1 MYPCPEC
8 KKVLKQISHLKKH
21 VLVHSGQR
29 PFPCNQCE
37 KSFNQKGNLYTD
49 IKTHLNVEDLS
60 CNHCD
65 LSFKERTLWC
75 FIRNVILEES
85 KEYHVISV
93 QNRIRVKEISK
104 YTKEF
109 TQANCPFLASSVKK
123 HLHKREIWI
132 HMKNYTTVPTK
143 HLLVISVESVLQ
155 QRRRFKNTQELIAKR
170 GPSPVKSVKRH
181 SQRKAILITTLK
193 SILTWNLF
201 LVHSVANCS
210 DISIVSD
217 LIWYLIKE
225 PDNLL
230 AINAKRN
237 TMILQIWGDISWVT
251 VEMLFLAHFV
261 RNPSLG
267 LISWRLTK

>member
-8 KKVLKQISHLKKH
+8 KKVFKQNSDLKRH
-21 VLVHSGQR
+21 VLVHNGQR

-37 KSFNQKGNLYTD
+37 KSFNQIGNLYIH
-49 IKTHLNVEDLS
+49 IKTHLNVKDLS
-60 CNHCD
+60 CNHCEVKFSRKD
-65 LSFKERTLWC
+65 TLLLHQKRH
-75 FIRNVILEES
+75 FGRIKR
-85 KEYHVISV
+85 ISCD
-93 QNRIRVKEISK
+93 QCPKSYSRKEISK

-109 TQANCPFLASSVKK
+109 TQANCPFLVSSVKK
-123 HLHKREIWI
+123 HLRKREIWI
-132 HMKNYTTVPTK
+132 HMKNYTMVPTK

-170 GPSPVKSVKRH
+170 GPSHVKSVKRH
-181 SQRKAILITTLK
+181 SRRKAILITTLK

-225 PDNLL
+225 PGNLL

-251 VEMLFLAHFV
+251 AEMLFLAHFV
-261 RNPSLG
+261 RNPSIG
-267 LISWRLTK
+267 LTSWRLTK